1 MTDICRHLKCARSS
15 YYRRAAPKA
24 IDAKAVQLRAAVRHI
39 HADMHA
45 TYGSRRMRVELNAQG
60 FAVGRYK
67 VRNLMQALK
76 LKAKR
81 PKQHRYPQTGK
92 PNVVAPN
99 SLNRQFNPSNTNTHW
114 TGDITYIRT
123 NQGWLYLAIVLD
135 LYSRRVVSWAFSSQ
149 PNSELSVRAINLAVQ
164 LRNPQQAVLFHT
176 DQGVQYSSDAFRQA
190 LAKHNITA
198 SMSRRGNCLD
208 NAVTERFFRS
218 LKSERVNYR
227 QYKTRA
233 EGMADIADYIESF
246 YNQKRRHSTLGN
258 ISPVEYEAR
267 QQNVSN

>member
-1 MTDICRHLKCARSS
+1 VTDICRHLKCAPSR

-24 IDAKAVQLRAAVRHI
+24 TDANAVKLRAAVRHI
-39 HADMHA
+39 HADVHA
-45 TYGSRRMRVELNAQG
+45 TYGSRRMQVELNAQG

-67 VRNLMQALK
+67 VRSLMQALQ

-81 PKQHRYPQTGK
+81 PKQHRYPVAGTPSQI
-92 PNVVAPN
+92 APN
-99 SLNRQFNPSNTNTHW
+99 SLNRQFNPAHTNTHW

-135 LYSRRVVSWAFSSQ
+135 LYSRHVVSWAFSNQ
-149 PNSELSVRAINLAVQ
+149 PNSELSIRAVNLAVQ
-164 LRNPQQAVLFHT
+164 LRQPQQSVLLHT
-176 DQGVQYSSDAFRQA
+176 DQGVQCSSDAFRQA
-190 LAKHNITA
+190 LIQHNITT

-233 EGMADIADYIESF
+233 GGMADIAEYIESF
-246 YNQKRRHSTLGN
+246 YNQKKRHSTLGN
-258 ISPVEYEAR
+258 ISTVKYEER
-267 QQNVSN
+267 QQNVSS